1 MHILTKRGN
10 LDNVITYEHICD
22 TTEDMAFIERKYI
35 TLGSTCVVLQGE
47 GGGMEVYMADSNKEW
62 HDIMVTGGNE
72 ATPAGLELHVCTSAE
87 VQNGKPKIDTPL
99 ESTLY
104 LVPSGAESGNLYD
117 EYVYVNEQW
126 ELFGGARVSLDG
138 YATESWVQ
146 QQNYLTSVP
155 HASSSAY
162 GTIKLGTGL
171 APIVDSQGNDNGVG
185 VLLAPNSIIKQGTQ
199 TSWAV
204 PVSGTD
210 AAAFY
215 GLAKAAG
222 DTTQAQSSN
231 VIGTYTTAAKTA
243 IQEMLDVPSNDAIPT
258 KVSDLT
264 NDSGFITSFT
274 ESDPT
279 VPAWAKAVSKPTYTA
294 AEVGAPTTQEMNSAI
309 ATAIGNSL
317 PAPGA
322 DGTILVADD
331 GAWTVGTVDNE
342 APVESGTGI
351 GSIQSKQFTVS
362 INNTDNTFIQSA
374 SGEGAIAFGAGANA
388 SGFAATAMGVYT
400 IASGECS
407 FAEGDSSE
415 AIGNMSHAEG
425 SSTFASGGASHAEGV
440 GDCIYYEITAH
451 PSTYTYQFENL
462 DEEVQNGWV
471 VYDENSKQVYAIQ
484 NRTGDTVTLIGGN
497 NFNVGDTLAFYSNAA
512 YGEASHTEGYNTI
525 ALGNY
530 SHAEGKLTKV
540 LYDVEGAHAEGY
552 GTVADAPYLH
562 VDGTFNVYT
571 GRHNYVHITGIG
583 TSNENRA
590 NGFTVDNQGN
600 GWFAG
605 TVSAGTSA
613 EPASVNDPND
623 LTTKQYVDNAL
634 AAKVVSV
641 EGTTPEVAADA
652 DTQYICGEVSTL
664 SFTPAATGISDIIF
678 ESGSTATVLTV
689 PNTVKFPDWFD
700 ATALE
705 PNMVYEISIMNGTYG
720 AVMAWATT

>member
-35 TLGSTCVVLQGE
+35 TLGSTCVVLSGDS
-47 GGGMEVYMADSNKEW
+47 GGMEVYMADSNKEW

-72 ATPAGLELHVCTSAE
+72 AITAGLELHVCTAAE
-87 VQNGKPKIDTPL
+87 VQNGKPNVDTPL

-171 APIVDSQGNDNGVG
+171 APIVDAQGNDQGIG

-231 VIGTYTTAAKTA
+231 AVGTYTAAAKTA
-243 IQEMLDVPSNDAIPT
+243 IQGMLDVPSNSAIPT
-258 KVSDLT
+258 KVSDLQ

-274 ESDPT
+274 ETDPT
-279 VPAWAKAVSKPTYTA
+279 VPACAKAASKPTYTA
-294 AEVGAPTTQEMNSAI
+294 AEVGAPSTSEMNAAI
-309 ATAIGNSL
+309 AAAIGDIHSFNVQVVQVL
-317 PAPGA
+317 PTEDIEEHTIYFVPKQGA
-322 DGTILVADD
+322 TND
-331 GAWTVGTVDNE
+331 
-342 APVESGTGI
+342 
-351 GSIQSKQFTVS
+351 
-362 INNTDNTFIQSA
+362 
-374 SGEGAIAFGAGANA
+374 
-388 SGFAATAMGVYT
+388 
-400 IASGECS
+400 
-407 FAEGDSSE
+407 
-415 AIGNMSHAEG
+415 
-425 SSTFASGGASHAEGV
+425 
-440 GDCIYYEITAH
+440 
-451 PSTYTYQFENL
+451 
-462 DEEVQNGWV
+462 
-471 VYDENSKQVYAIQ
+471 VYDEYLYINNQWEMIGNTQIDLSNYLTTNDIAAWAKASTKPTYTAAEVGALPSSIAIPDKVSDLMDDSGHY
-484 NRTGDTVTLIGGN
+484 TKPSGG
-497 NFNVGDTLAFYSNAA
+497 
-512 YGEASHTEGYNTI
+512 I
-525 ALGNY
+525 
-530 SHAEGKLTKV
+530 
-540 LYDVEGAHAEGY
+540 
-552 GTVADAPYLH
+552 
-562 VDGTFNVYT
+562 
-571 GRHNYVHITGIG
+571 
-583 TSNENRA
+583 
-590 NGFTVDNQGN
+590 
-600 GWFAG
+600 
-605 TVSAGTSA
+605 
-613 EPASVNDPND
+613 PASD
-623 LTTKQYVDNAL
+623 LAETYATQTYVDNAL

-641 EGTTPEVAADA
+641 EGTTPAITAVA

-678 ESGSTATVLTV
+678 ESGSTATVLTI

>member
-35 TLGSTCVVLQGE
+35 TLGSTCVVLSGDS
-47 GGGMEVYMADSNKEW
+47 GGMEVYMADSNKEW

-72 ATPAGLELHVCTSAE
+72 AITAGLELHVCTAAE
-87 VQNGKPKIDTPL
+87 VQNGKPNVDTPL

-171 APIVDSQGNDNGVG
+171 APIVDAQGNDQGIG

-231 VIGTYTTAAKTA
+231 AVGTYTAAAKTA
-243 IQEMLDVPSNDAIPT
+243 IQGMLDVPSNSAIPT
-258 KVSDLT
+258 KVSDLQ

-274 ESDPT
+274 ETDPT
-279 VPAWAKAVSKPTYTA
+279 VPAWAKAASKPTYTA
-294 AEVGAPTTQEMNSAI
+294 AEVGAPSTSEMNAAI
-309 ATAIGNSL
+309 AAAIGDIHSFNVQVVQVL
-317 PAPGA
+317 PTEDIEEHTIYFVPKQGA
-322 DGTILVADD
+322 TND
-331 GAWTVGTVDNE
+331 
-342 APVESGTGI
+342 
-351 GSIQSKQFTVS
+351 
-362 INNTDNTFIQSA
+362 
-374 SGEGAIAFGAGANA
+374 
-388 SGFAATAMGVYT
+388 
-400 IASGECS
+400 
-407 FAEGDSSE
+407 
-415 AIGNMSHAEG
+415 
-425 SSTFASGGASHAEGV
+425 
-440 GDCIYYEITAH
+440 
-451 PSTYTYQFENL
+451 
-462 DEEVQNGWV
+462 
-471 VYDENSKQVYAIQ
+471 VYDEYLYINNQWEMIGNTQIDLSNYLTTNDIAAWAKASTKPTYTAAEVGALPSSIAIPDKVSDLMDDSGHY
-484 NRTGDTVTLIGGN
+484 TKPSGG
-497 NFNVGDTLAFYSNAA
+497 
-512 YGEASHTEGYNTI
+512 I
-525 ALGNY
+525 
-530 SHAEGKLTKV
+530 
-540 LYDVEGAHAEGY
+540 
-552 GTVADAPYLH
+552 
-562 VDGTFNVYT
+562 
-571 GRHNYVHITGIG
+571 
-583 TSNENRA
+583 
-590 NGFTVDNQGN
+590 
-600 GWFAG
+600 
-605 TVSAGTSA
+605 
-613 EPASVNDPND
+613 PASD
-623 LTTKQYVDNAL
+623 LAETYATQTYVDNAL

-641 EGTTPEVAADA
+641 EGTTPAITAVA

-678 ESGSTATVLTV
+678 ESGSTATVLTI